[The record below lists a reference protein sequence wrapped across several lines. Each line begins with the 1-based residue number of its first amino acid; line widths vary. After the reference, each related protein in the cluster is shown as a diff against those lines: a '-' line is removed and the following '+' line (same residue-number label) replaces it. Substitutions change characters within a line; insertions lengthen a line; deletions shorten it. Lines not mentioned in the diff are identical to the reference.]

1 MVNPFDP
8 RTVLLAKHAQHVVLI
23 HFPIALFL
31 SGFLFDLAAQAKRG
45 SFDAVAY
52 YNVTL
57 AAVFAVPTVISGVLA
72 WHWQLEGRRI
82 HGVLLLHI
90 LFAASATVLILAT
103 AFLHWLARR
112 RQDRD
117 WRRIRISLEAL
128 AAISIA
134 LAAHLGGFVSGVNST
149 F

>member
-23 HFPIALFL
+23 HFPTALFL
-31 SGFLFDLAAQAKRG
+31 AGFLFDLVAQGKRG
-45 SFDAVAY
+45 SFDVVAY
-52 YNVTL
+52 YNVLL
-57 AAVFAVPTVISGVLA
+57 AALFTVPTLISGVFA
-72 WHWQLEGRRI
+72 WHWQLEGRPI

-90 LFAASATVLILAT
+90 LFAAPAATLILAS

-117 WRRIRISLEAL
+117 WRRIRIPLEAL
-128 AAISIA
+128 AAVLII